1 MGERN
6 ASYAFKA
13 ERRNKVVST
22 PALYSGDFGSK
33 TAILT
38 KIILCFSSVSSGK
51 FQDSALNMA
60 MIISFI
66 FLTLLLMNVPHSVYE
81 LGYWLRRYET
91 TNKYIYTT
99 VIKRLRRKNKLE
111 NLGRIILK
119 RILEEQ
125 SVKARTRF
133 N

>member
-1 MGERN
+1 
-6 ASYAFKA
+6 
-13 ERRNKVVST
+13 
-22 PALYSGDFGSK
+22 
-33 TAILT
+33 
-38 KIILCFSSVSSGK
+38 
-51 FQDSALNMA
+51 MA